1 MFKVAIKAGAK
12 VTPNGLEI
20 LDKEFR
26 LWTDI
31 GIQEGFKEGIP
42 IAKGFI
48 KSKKNY
54 DPLSRLSMICA
65 SLLMDN
71 YDKKVI
77 EGISL
82 GSFGGCLLTDMHYLE
97 TAIPEAGKNASPNL
111 FRCVVPSIPIGE
123 ICIAFGIKGANTFIT
138 AGEVSG
144 LTAIVQGA
152 EWIAHGILSNCM
164 VGGMDID
171 CVEIREMLCS
181 EKKNSFNST
190 AYFFILERAEQ
201 MYGHY
206 LTNFDTFFQK
216 NHFVKSHEPLIP
228 FLGNLG
234 MEELWQALKVPG
246 KKKLSFVSFDGHE
259 VELDLFNEE
268 TE

>member
-1 MFKVAIKAGAK
+1 MLKFFTYTDLSGKRRLRTYVIIAIASFALLLLLAGGAALWRILEFSPAEIAE
-12 VTPNGLEI
+12 TPV
-20 LDKEFR
+20 F
-26 LWTDI
+26 
-31 GIQEGFKEGIP
+31 
-42 IAKGFI
+42 A
-48 KSKKNY
+48 
-54 DPLSRLSMICA
+54 PLA
-65 SLLMDN
+65 
-71 YDKKVI
+71 
-77 EGISL
+77 
-82 GSFGGCLLTDMHYLE
+82 E